1 MGRLKGSKNKAKTK
15 MKVKSK
21 PKAPKDP
28 RIQEVFEEEVEYVCP
43 VRGLIKQKVKVRKF
57 KPLSSEQLQPTAAG
71 DPLAD
76 IESKDDGLS
85 IYSEDEPET

>member
-1 MGRLKGSKNKAKTK
+1 MGRIKGSKNKG
-15 MKVKSK
+15 KVKAK
-21 PKAPKDP
+21 AATKAPKDP
-28 RIQEVFEEEVEYVCP
+28 RIQEIFEEEIEYMCP
-43 VRGLIKQKVKVRKF
+43 VRGLVKQKVKVRKF
-57 KPLSSEQLQPTAAG
+57 KPLSSQVLQPIAAG